1 MALIKKWC
9 LRAESNHRHGDFQ
22 SPALPTEL
30 QRRFYSACLVY
41 YIPLEMSTTFFKIF
55 VYSASRRKQSQKLS
69 LRLYHF
75 SLPFY
80 GGFVPTTSPPLY
92 PFMREQPHGA
102 AKNSSTETRLLY
114 VCLVIYTVCRLPC
127 HLKCRIVFSENL
139 VIGRHGSQQASL

>member
-41 YIPLEMSTTFFKIF
+41 YILSEMSTTFFKIF
-55 VYSASRRKQSQKLS
+55 CIFCKQAKTVTEAQPATVSLS
-69 LRLYHF
+69 
-75 SLPFY
+75 SSVY

-92 PFMREQPHGA
+92 PFHAGA
-102 AKNSSTETRLLY
+102 ATRCSPKQFKRNAPPLY
-114 VCLVIYTVCRLPC
+114 MPGHLYCLPPALPFEMSDSVLCKPYYRLA
-127 HLKCRIVFSENL
+127 
-139 VIGRHGSQQASL
+139 G